1 MVIQRADFRPL
12 YKPMNSLAEK
22 GYFVLPKWRELTD
35 GSMNAGLLEKIHF
48 FPDSCAEVRAAAL
61 FRQNPAP
68 LFRGV

>member
-22 GYFVLPKWRELTD
+22 GVFRFAKMARVED
-35 GSMNAGLLEKIHF
+35 GPMNAGLLEKIHF